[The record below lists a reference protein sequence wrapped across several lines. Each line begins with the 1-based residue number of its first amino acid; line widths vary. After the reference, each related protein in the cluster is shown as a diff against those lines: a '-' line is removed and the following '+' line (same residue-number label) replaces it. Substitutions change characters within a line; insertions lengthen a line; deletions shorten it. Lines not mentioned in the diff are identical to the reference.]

1 MTTGRN
7 KGPRA
12 LPRAALPT
20 GPAALL
26 IADAEERAALEPVLK
41 AGGLALTTRLIDIR
55 EFDLENFLLDLEDA
69 FEGPLARTAVVVV
82 AADLL
87 VDARIDI
94 INLLD
99 QILEPGR
106 PILVS
111 CSQATATEQSALAD
125 HPERIVGFSMLPLL
139 GGHRVIEVA
148 GTARTDPA
156 IVERVRALFQAGGL
170 VAHSVEDRPGL
181 VLARILAPIV
191 HEAANALDEGVASA
205 HAIDD
210 AMRLGAEWPFGPLR
224 LGRWRGTTPA
234 APGYGVLAAKLRG
247 CALPASP
254 HYPAARTLRHGGQGL
269 RTGLLSLR
277 AGSTI
282 PATSRPLTRP
292 PYPQSTRSPLF
303 SNAL

>member
-1 MTTGRN
+1 MTTGRS

-26 IADAEERAALEPVLK
+26 IADAEERAAIEPVLK
-41 AGGLALTTRLIDIR
+41 TGGLALTTRLIDIR

-99 QILEPGR
+99 QILEPER

-170 VAHSVEDRPGL
+170 VARSVEDRPGL

-205 HAIDD
+205 EAIDD

-224 LGRWRGTTPA
+224 WADGVGLHRLLLVMEFLQRNYEDARYRPA
-234 APGYGVLAAKLRG
+234 PLIRRLALSGMVGK
-247 CALPASP
+247 AS
-254 HYPAARTLRHGGQGL
+254 GQGFY
-269 RTGLLSLR
+269 RYE
-277 AGSTI
+277 
-282 PATSRPLTRP
+282 PEPQPRPRP
-292 PYPQSTRSPLF
+292 VR
-303 SNAL
+303 

>member
-7 KGPRA
+7 KPRS

-41 AGGLALTTRLIDIR
+41 AGGLSPTTRLLDIR
-55 EFDLENFLLDLEDA
+55 EFDLENFLLDLEDG
-69 FEGPLARTAVVVV
+69 FEGPLARTALVVV

-87 VDARIDI
+87 VDARLDI

-99 QILEPGR
+99 QILEPER

-125 HPERIVGFSMLPLL
+125 HPERIVGFSLLPLL

-148 GTARTDPA
+148 GTPRTDPA

-170 VAHSVEDRPGL
+170 VARTVEDRPGL

-191 HEAANALDEGVASA
+191 HEAANALDEGVATA
-205 HAIDD
+205 EAIDY
-210 AMRLGAEWPFGPLR
+210 AMRLGANWPFGPLR
-224 LGRWRGTTPA
+224 WADGVGLHRLLLTMEFLQRNYEDARYRPA
-234 APGYGVLAAKLRG
+234 PIIRRLALSGMVGK
-247 CALPASP
+247 AS
-254 HYPAARTLRHGGQGL
+254 GQGFY
-269 RTGLLSLR
+269 RYEPEPQPR
-277 AGSTI
+277 
-282 PATSRPLTRP
+282 TRP
-292 PYPQSTRSPLF
+292 AR
-303 SNAL
+303 